1 MRGEII
7 QMDST
12 GLIYQECLR
21 VLQSGHD
28 VVLATIFE
36 ARGSAPRTAGA
47 KMVVRSDG
55 TTLGTIGGGRLEND
69 VIDVA
74 RRLFVSRRSAIH
86 SFDLTGKDLAA
97 MDMICGGC
105 GEVWLHFLTAAD
117 SNDLAVCQATV
128 GVLSRRESGCL
139 ITEISDSNG
148 ARDRQFCLIGPDNSA
163 TGRLTIG
170 DRRLDRWIGRSGK
183 FSARTETFNDQRFL
197 IEPIQPCCTAFIFGG
212 GHVSQQVVPL
222 CETVDFRTVV
232 LDDREEYACRRRFPA
247 ASDIRVLES
256 FEKWEGLPIDEK
268 SFIII
273 MTRGHM
279 FDKVALAKALRT
291 TAVYIGMIGSR
302 RKRDMIYKSLREE
315 GFSPSDLERVYSPIG
330 LDIAAETP
338 AELAVSIV
346 GELIRVRAAQK
357 RREGA

>member
-69 VIDVA
+69 VTDVA

-197 IEPIQPCCTAFIFGG
+197 IEPIQPCCTAFIFGEDMFPNRWFPSAKRSIFG
-212 GHVSQQVVPL
+212 PWCWMTGKSMPAGVGFPRPRISECWSPL
-222 CETVDFRTVV
+222 KNGKG
-232 LDDREEYACRRRFPA
+232 CRSMKK
-247 ASDIRVLES
+247 ASS
-256 FEKWEGLPIDEK
+256 
-268 SFIII
+268 S
-273 MTRGHM
+273 
-279 FDKVALAKALRT
+279 
-291 TAVYIGMIGSR
+291 S
-302 RKRDMIYKSLREE
+302 
-315 GFSPSDLERVYSPIG
+315 
-330 LDIAAETP
+330 
-338 AELAVSIV
+338 
-346 GELIRVRAAQK
+346 
-357 RREGA
+357 

>member
-97 MDMICGGC
+97 MDMICAVIASDHGTDFAQSVSDWFIHPRLRHA
-105 GEVWLHFLTAAD
+105 GEP
-117 SNDLAVCQATV
+117 Q
-128 GVLSRRESGCL
+128 
-139 ITEISDSNG
+139 
-148 ARDRQFCLIGPDNSA
+148 
-163 TGRLTIG
+163 
-170 DRRLDRWIGRSGK
+170 RLDPAGRY
-183 FSARTETFNDQRFL
+183 NL
-197 IEPIQPCCTAFIFGG
+197 HHP
-212 GHVSQQVVPL
+212 
-222 CETVDFRTVV
+222 
-232 LDDREEYACRRRFPA
+232 
-247 ASDIRVLES
+247 VLEAVVR
-256 FEKWEGLPIDEK
+256 L
-268 SFIII
+268 
-273 MTRGHM
+273 MTSHLADPLSAGQLA
-279 FDKVALAKALRT
+279 ALAGCSPRQLQRLFQDHLNSTTMRFYRDLRLDKASELLEQSALPVIDI
-291 TAVYIGMIGSR
+291 AVST
-302 RKRDMIYKSLREE
+302 
-315 GFSPSDLERVYSPIG
+315 GFSGVAHFTRCFAERFGVP
-330 LDIAAETP
+330 P
-338 AELAVSIV
+338 A
-346 GELIRVRAAQK
+346 RW
-357 RREGA
+357 RRGRD